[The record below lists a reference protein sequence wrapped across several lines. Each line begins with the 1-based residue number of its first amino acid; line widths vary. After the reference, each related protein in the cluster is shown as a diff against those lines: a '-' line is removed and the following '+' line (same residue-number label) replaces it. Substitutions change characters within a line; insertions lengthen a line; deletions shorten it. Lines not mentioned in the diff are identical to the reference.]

1 MTFVLSLMLVVT
13 IGVTV
18 LACTS
23 LARQFRIAPPALLL
37 LAGVLWG
44 FVPVLRSVHLPPEA
58 VLLLFLPVLLYWESF
73 TSSLREIRN
82 NLRVI
87 VMLSTLLVAAT
98 AAVAAVAAHAL
109 GLPWGPAW
117 VLGAAVAPTDA
128 TAVGVLGR
136 ALPRR
141 IATTLRAESLVNDG
155 TALVIYA
162 LAVGV
167 TIGEEHVGVL
177 RVSEMFVT
185 AYLGGIAIG
194 LAVTWLSVQWRRRL
208 DDPFQHNIL
217 AIVTPLAAYL
227 IAETVEASGVLAV
240 VVSGLWVSRSSPRL
254 FPAHAR
260 QYVRTVMGFL
270 TMLANAALFV
280 LVGLEVQSAVRGL
293 STVGLA
299 KGIAAVVAVSAAV
312 IGVRFAWLFTSPYL
326 IRVIDRRPQ
335 QRAMRLGGRPR
346 TVMAAAGFRGAVSL
360 AAALAVPETL
370 ASGQEF
376 PDRDLII
383 FVTAGVIAVTL
394 LVQAPLL
401 PRLVRW
407 ARLEDGGEA
416 ARERS
421 LAETTALEKARD
433 ALPGLAGDVGAG
445 DEVIEQLRAD
455 YDRRLRILR
464 ADEGSESD
472 DDQQWEEQ
480 DRALRLAA
488 LDHKHQTVVRLRDE
502 GTIDDEVLLGIQNGL
517 DAEEVQIQHR
527 GFGGHPA
534 SPGQT

>member
-1 MTFVLSLMLVVT
+1 MLSLLLVVT

-18 LACTS
+18 VVCTS
-23 LARQFRIAPPALLL
+23 LARQFKVAPPALLL
-37 LAGVLWG
+37 LAGVLLG
-44 FVPVLRSVHLPPEA
+44 FAPALRSVHLPPEA

-73 TSSLREIRN
+73 TSSLREIRT

-87 VMLSTLLVAAT
+87 VLLSTLLVAAT
-98 AAVAAVAAHAL
+98 AAVAAGAAHAL
-109 GLPWGPAW
+109 GLGWGPAW

-177 RVSEMFVT
+177 RVSGMFLL

-194 LAVTWLSVQWRRRL
+194 VATTWLSVQLRRRL
-208 DDPFQHNIL
+208 QDPFQHNVL

-227 IAETVEASGVLAV
+227 IAETVEVSGVLAV
-240 VVSGLWVSRSSPRL
+240 VVSGLWVSRASPRL
-254 FPAHAR
+254 FPAQAR
-260 QYVRTVMGFL
+260 QYVQTVMAFL

-293 STVGLA
+293 STVGLTKA
-299 KGIAAVVAVSAAV
+299 LAAVVAVSVAV
-312 IGVRFAWLFTSPYL
+312 IGVRFAFLFTSPYL
-326 IRVIDRRPQ
+326 IRAIDRRPR

-360 AAALAVPETL
+360 AAALAVPHAL
-370 ASGQEF
+370 GSGEDF

-407 ARLEDGGEA
+407 ARLQDGGEA
-416 ARERS
+416 ARERR
-421 LAETTALEKARD
+421 LAETTALEKARE
-433 ALPGLAGDVGAG
+433 ALPAMAGEVGAG
-445 DEVIEQLRAD
+445 HEVIDQLRTE
-455 YDRRLRILR
+455 YDRRLRILH
-464 ADEGSESD
+464 ADGNGD
-472 DDQQWEEQ
+472 GDGARQWMEQ
-480 DRALRLAA
+480 DQALRLAA
-488 LDHKHQTVVRLRDE
+488 LAHKHDTVVRLRDE
-502 GTIDDEVLLGIQNGL
+502 GTIDDEVLHRIQTGL
-517 DAEEVQIQHR
+517 DFEEVQIRHR
-527 GFGGHPA
+527 GFGSRPAGH
-534 SPGQT
+534 